1 MGHRTASSRPVVF
14 FAIVGVAVS
23 VPLGTS
29 AQSLDWCDAFLAAP
43 VAQASA
49 VASASASASAS
60 AVAQPAGATGSVGQA
75 SRPPQSKPFRAAI
88 SFTEQ
93 FQAPTTLP
101 GCPGLQ
107 GTVDGQGNAS
117 HLGRV
122 QLHSEN
128 CAFTPPSGELGF
140 HGADVVLTAANGD
153 LVRARYCGVAVPRQ
167 PGSGDNVIVGR
178 YRVTGGTGRF
188 DGAAGSG
195 AVTGTESI
203 VWIPAPAGFPVPFIP
218 YLGQADVVLDGTLAY

>member
-1 MGHRTASSRPVVF
+1 MEHCTASLRP
-14 FAIVGVAVS
+14 AISAALVAVAAAAS
-23 VPLGTS
+23 FGAS
-29 AQSLDWCDAFLAAP
+29 AQSLDWCEAFLVAP
-43 VAQASA
+43 VAQAPA
-49 VASASASASAS
+49 PVLT
-60 AVAQPAGATGSVGQA
+60 QPADAAGSAQAA
-75 SRPPQSKPFRAAI
+75 SRLPRSKPFRAAI

-101 GCPGLQ
+101 GCLGLQ

-128 CAFTPPSGELGF
+128 CAFTPPSGGLGF

-167 PGSGDNVIVGR
+167 PGSGENDIVGR

-188 DGAAGSG
+188 EGAAGSG
-195 AVTGTESI
+195 VVTGTESI